1 MTAADHADQASHARL
16 PYLPALDGL
25 RAIALLAVLAFHAG
39 FGWVSGGYLPLT
51 SFFVLSGFLITA
63 LLLLERQRSG
73 RVALGSFWA
82 RRARRLVPGALL
94 GIGLVGVYAR
104 FGAEREI
111 PGLAGDVLAALG
123 WVANWRFIFTD
134 RAYADLFGDPSPL
147 QHYWSLA
154 VEEQFYLVLPLLATA
169 MLLVGRGRRWPF
181 VAVVSALAVAS
192 VVVMR
197 VVHDPGAPPLRAY
210 FGTDTRAAELLI
222 GVLLACALIGPQG
235 LRQLTGLPRRLI
247 DVGGALALVASVWT
261 WLAVRE
267 YDDRLYQGGLVGIAL
282 LAALVVTAAAHP
294 GTLVSRVLALR
305 PLVWLG
311 TISYGVYLFHWPLFL
326 WIDEARTGLSG
337 WPLFGLRMAVTVA
350 LAWVSWRFIEAP
362 IRAGSLRPPA
372 VQVAWANAT
381 VAVAAC
387 LVVVAAWLPS
397 TDIDLLATD
406 GRDETAAPPP
416 PVALPAPAT
425 TAPAASEVEAA
436 EAPPPEEHADPD
448 PSAAPPGTQAPAPQ
462 PEPEPVYVV
471 GPADEPPPAAPPPT
485 AAPPSTA
492 TPDPGAALPSR
503 PLRVMVLGDSVARN
517 LANGLIS
524 WGERTG
530 SVVVYDVSIQGCTV
544 ESGGMRYIETGEPWP
559 IPESCDWWKRSFEP
573 YARDFAPDVILVHT
587 GTNEIYDRTH
597 PSWDGRRAPGDPIFD
612 RFLMDGYHRFVD
624 VLARAGVPVV
634 WAVPACNRWDP
645 RNLDPPVATERLAVI
660 TGQMIPVLAAGTPI
674 QTAPFHEQL
683 CPGGQFSDTVA
694 GVPDARPDGYHL
706 TRVAAD
712 RLAETWLGPLLLRT
726 AGR

>member
-1 MTAADHADQASHARL
+1 MTASDQASHARL

-25 RAIALLAVLAFHAG
+25 RAIALLTVLAFHAG

-73 RVALGSFWA
+73 RVNLGSFWA
-82 RRARRLVPGALL
+82 RRARRLVPAALL

-104 FGAEREI
+104 FGADREI
-111 PGLAGDVLAALG
+111 PGLTGDVLAALG

-154 VEEQFYLVLPLLATA
+154 VEEQFYLVLPLLATS
-169 MLLVGRGRRWPF
+169 MLLIGRGRRWPL
-181 VAVVSALAVAS
+181 VAVVSALTVVS

-197 VVHDPGAPPLRAY
+197 IVHDPGEPPLRAY

-222 GVLLACALIGPQG
+222 GVLLACALIGPRG
-235 LRQLTGLPRRLI
+235 LRQLTGVPRRLI

-261 WLAVRE
+261 WLAVQE
-267 YDDRLYQGGLVGIAL
+267 YDDRLYQGGLIGIAL
-282 LAALVVTAAAHP
+282 MAALVVTAAAHP

-305 PLVWLG
+305 PLVWIG
-311 TISYGVYLFHWPLFL
+311 TISYGIYLFHWPLFL
-326 WIDEARTGLSG
+326 WIDEARTGLAG
-337 WPLFGLRMAVTVA
+337 WPLFALRMAVTIA
-350 LAWVSWRFIEAP
+350 LAWASWRFIEAP
-362 IRAGSLRPPA
+362 IRAGRLRAPT

-397 TDIDLLATD
+397 SDIDLLATD

-416 PVALPAPAT
+416 PAALPAPVT
-425 TAPAASEVEAA
+425 TAPAVAVEAA
-436 EAPPPEEHADPD
+436 EAPEPEEVPT
-448 PSAAPPGTQAPAPQ
+448 AAPATAPPQTQAPQ
-462 PEPEPVYVV
+462 PEPDPAPVNVV
-471 GPADEPPPAAPPPT
+471 GSADEPPPAAPPPT
-485 AAPPSTA
+485 AAPGPA
-492 TPDPGAALPSR
+492 PAPGAPAPQR

-530 SVVVYDVSIQGCTV
+530 AAVVYDASIQGCTV
-544 ESGGMRYIETGEPWP
+544 ETGGMRYIATGEPWP
-559 IPESCDWWKRSFEP
+559 IPESCDWWKRSFEQ
-573 YARDFAPDVILVHT
+573 YAAEFAPDVVLVHT

-597 PSWDGRRAPGDPIFD
+597 PSWDGRRAPGDPVFD
-612 RFLMDGYHRFVD
+612 RFLMDGYHRFVG
-624 VLARAGVPVV
+624 VLSRPGVPVV

-645 RNLDPPVATERLAVI
+645 RNLDPPVAAQRLGVI
-660 TGQMIPVLAAGTPI
+660 TGQMIPSLVATTPI
-674 QTAPFHEQL
+674 RTAPFDEQL

-694 GVPDARPDGYHL
+694 GVPNARPDGYHL
-706 TRVAAD
+706 TRQAAD
-712 RLAETWLGPLLLRT
+712 RLAETWLGPHLQQA